1 MSWLSIGASGMS
13 VNQQELNLTGQ
24 NLTNASNPAY
34 HRQDAILATEPDLT
48 PAGGGVQI
56 AQIQRAIDTT
66 VETEINR
73 NASAS
78 SDTTRQLQ
86 TLTQVQSAINP
97 TDGSLA
103 SALTAFYTAA
113 QELTAT
119 PDDPALREAVVNAGQ
134 SLTTQL
140 NQNALS
146 LQSAGSDI
154 VGEAST
160 IVTQINSET
169 KQIASLNGSIQAAV
183 TDGNSPNSL
192 EDQRDSL
199 INQLSQQIGIQT
211 IPQGNGVVSVLA
223 GSASLVVGTDS
234 IPISA
239 KLDDNNQLAIYGT
252 DPSQSLT
259 ISGGTLGALQ
269 SLRNQSLPAYSQQ
282 LDGFAQQ
289 LVQTID
295 EIHATGI
302 PLSGSFTSLTGT
314 RGATSATASLTQS
327 GLAYPPQAGTLNI
340 SVTDAA
346 TGARTTQQVNIDPS
360 ESLNQVAASI
370 SAIPHLS
377 ATVDSVSGKLSI
389 TADPGYQFDFAGR
402 PSTTPDTQ
410 SITGTS
416 TVAVSGNYTGSANDT
431 LSYKVVGSGTVGVTP
446 GLSLQVTDSSG
457 ALLGTLPI
465 GQGYAP
471 GSPLTVNGISVTLQ
485 AGTVNDGDTFGVK
498 AIAQPDTSGILA
510 SLGINSFFTGST
522 AAGLTV
528 NPDLLQNPGD
538 FAASG
543 TGASGDGS
551 VLAKLIATQTQAG
564 PTGDTLSQSLANIT
578 SGVAVQVQ
586 NLTQQQTDQ
595 SALATQLT
603 AQQQSVSGVDPNTEL
618 VNMLQFQRGFQMSAQ
633 FISTVNQAM
642 DSLLQ
647 ILQ

>member
-34 HRQDAILATEPDLT
+34 HRQEAILATLPNLSPQD
-48 PAGGGVQI
+48 GGVQI
-56 AQIQRAIDTT
+56 AQIQRAIDAT

-86 TLTQVQSAINP
+86 TLTQVQSAVNP

-103 SALTAFYTAA
+103 DALTAFYTAA

-146 LQSAGSDI
+146 LQSAGADI

-169 KQIASLNGSIQAAV
+169 KQIAALNASIQAAV
-183 TDGNSPNSL
+183 TGGESPNTL

-239 KLDDNNQLAIYGT
+239 KLDNNNQLAVYSA
-252 DPSQSLT
+252 DPAHSVSF
-259 ISGGTLGALQ
+259 SGGTLGALQ
-269 SLRNQSLPAYSQQ
+269 TLRNQLLPAYGQQ
-282 LDGFAQQ
+282 LDGFAHQ

-302 PLSGSFTSLTGT
+302 PLVGAFTSLTGT
-314 RGATSATASLTQS
+314 RGATSATASLGQS
-327 GLAYPPQAGTLNI
+327 LAYPPQAGTLSI

-346 TGARTTQQVNIDPS
+346 TGARTTRQVDIDPS
-360 ESLNQVAASI
+360 ESLNQVAAAL

-377 ATVDSVSGKLSI
+377 ANVDSISGKLSI
-389 TADPGYQFDFAGR
+389 SADSGYQFDFAGR
-402 PSTTPDTQ
+402 PATSPDTQ

-416 TVAVSGNYTGSANDT
+416 TVQVSGNYTGTSNDT

-471 GSPLTVNGISVTLQ
+471 GSTLTVNGISVALQ
-485 AGTVNDGDTFGVK
+485 AGTVNDGDTFSVK
-498 AIAQPDTSGILA
+498 AIDQPDTSGILA
-510 SLGINSFFTGST
+510 SLGINSFFTGTGAS
-522 AAGLTV
+522 GLAV
-528 NPDLLQNPGD
+528 NADLLQNPGA

-543 TGASGDGS
+543 TGGTGDSS

-564 PTGDTLSQSLANIT
+564 SNGNTLSQSLANLN
-578 SGVAVQVQ
+578 GDVAEQIQ
-586 NLTQQQTDQ
+586 SLTLQQTDQ
-595 SALATQLT
+595 SALTTQLT
-603 AQQQSVSGVDPNTEL
+603 TQQQSISGVDPNAEL

-642 DSLLQ
+642 DSLLA